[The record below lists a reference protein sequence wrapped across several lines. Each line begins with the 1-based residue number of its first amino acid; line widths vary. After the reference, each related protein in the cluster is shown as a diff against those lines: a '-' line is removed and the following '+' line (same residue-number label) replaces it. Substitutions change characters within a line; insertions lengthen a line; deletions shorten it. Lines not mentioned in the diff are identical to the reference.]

1 MIKIETIKVE
11 RLPDYDCDLSWIGEF
26 GNAIPDGKFGVKHDG
41 DINSYPYFISC
52 NAENKKQAKQDYE
65 RIMQFE
71 NGNVEMLGI
80 KATAELRTSDNGRDW
95 LINHISSGGL
105 WGIESD
111 SGEEYLR
118 GVEDDQIAE
127 LRGVLNQL
135 GAGNT
140 TLDEIKIERV

>member
-1 MIKIETIKVE
+1 MIKIETIRVE

-41 DINSYPYFISC
+41 DRHSYPYFISC
-52 NAENKKQAKQDYE
+52 NAENKKQAQQDYE

-71 NGNVEMLGI
+71 NGNVGALGI
-80 KATAELRTSDNGRDW
+80 KATAEIRTSDNGKDW
-95 LINHISSGGL
+95 LCNHVSSSGL

-118 GVEDDQIAE
+118 EIEDEQVAE
-127 LRGVLNQL
+127 LRSVLNQL
-135 GAGNT
+135 GIGNT
-140 TLDEIKIERV
+140 TLDAVKVGRV